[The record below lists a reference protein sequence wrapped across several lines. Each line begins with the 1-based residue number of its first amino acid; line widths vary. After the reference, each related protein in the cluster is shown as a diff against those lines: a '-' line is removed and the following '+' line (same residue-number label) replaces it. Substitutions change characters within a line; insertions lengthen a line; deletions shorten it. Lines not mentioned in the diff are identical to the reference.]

1 MSIDDYI
8 PQPSKVVKGPRLIL
22 GYLGLLTAL
31 VGIVVMLPLI
41 YILFTPAEWG
51 LAWCFM
57 LPGGAMITLGSALF
71 FSLIYHRTH
80 ARLEN
85 HQDAF
90 IVVSCWIIAIL
101 GTSFPFWISGQLNF
115 HQALFEVTSG
125 WTTTGLTVFDVTQ
138 PHVGAF
144 LLARTN
150 TMLFGGVGLI
160 LVMISIFSDR
170 YGMRLYSA
178 EGHSDRFLPNLLRSS
193 RTIVAIYVGFITAG
207 TIAYLCFG
215 MSLFDAFNH
224 SVTAFA
230 TGGFSTKPDSIGY
243 FSPQNGFSLV
253 QTCGIQVVSI
263 SLMLLGSISFISYIF
278 LFRGKFKVFFHN
290 CENRTEAAI
299 LAVAIPLLVIAVVAS
314 NTVARGDAAMFSVF
328 HAVSALTTA
337 GFQIGEF
344 TSATFPA
351 VLLILTVLM
360 LFGGQTNSTSG
371 GFKIF
376 RVHLFFKSIW
386 IKIRNTFSP
395 LNCRH
400 ADRVDL
406 YDTSFFLDTSLIH
419 DNNLFLMVNFSVFAL
434 GAMIFA
440 FAGVPIGQALFETA
454 SMIGTVGLSTGMVT
468 ASSPTYFY
476 YVASAIMILG
486 RLEIFVVVYSLIYM
500 VRAPF
505 KALSAAFSHR
515 R

>member
-1 MSIDDYI
+1 MSIDDYM
-8 PQPSKVVKGPRLIL
+8 PQQKKVVKGPRLII

-31 VGIVVMLPLI
+31 IGIVVLLPLI
-41 YILFTPAEWG
+41 YILFDKNEWNY
-51 LAWCFM
+51 AWCFA
-57 LPGGAMITLGSALF
+57 LPGALLISLGLGLF
-71 FSLIYHRTH
+71 FPFIYHKPH
-80 ARLEN
+80 AKLEN

-101 GTSFPFWISGQLNF
+101 GTSLPFWLSGKLNF
-115 HQALFEVTSG
+115 HQSIFEVTSG
-125 WTTTGLTVFDVTQ
+125 WTTTGLSVFNVEEA
-138 PHVGAF
+138 HINCF

-150 TMLFGGVGLI
+150 TMLFGGVGLV

-193 RTIVAIYVGFITAG
+193 RTIVLIYIGFISAG
-207 TIAYLCFG
+207 IIAYLCFG
-215 MSLFDAFNH
+215 MTFFDAFNH
-224 SVTAFA
+224 SITAFA
-230 TGGFSTKPDSIGY
+230 TGGFSTKSASIGY
-243 FSPQNGFSLV
+243 FNPTNGFSLV

-278 LFRGKFKVFFHN
+278 LFKGKFKVFFSN
-290 CENRTEAAI
+290 CENKAELFI
-299 LAVAIPLLVIAVVAS
+299 LALAIPLLVIAVAVSGAVTS
-314 NTVARGDAAMFSVF
+314 GDIAMFSVF

-344 TSATFPA
+344 TSNTFPA
-351 VLLILTVLM
+351 VLLILTILM

-376 RVHLFFKSIW
+376 RVHIFFKSIW

-406 YDTSFFLDTSLIH
+406 YETSFFLDTTTIH
-419 DNNLFLMVNFSVFAL
+419 ESNLYLMVNVLVFIT
-434 GAMIFA
+434 GVMIFGFSGA
-440 FAGVPIGQALFETA
+440 PLGQALFETA

-468 ASSPTYFY
+468 IDSPTYFF
-476 YVASAIMILG
+476 YVSSAIMILG
-486 RLEIFVVVYSLIYM
+486 RLEIFVIFYSIIYTI
-500 VRAPF
+500 RAPF
-505 KALSAAFSHR
+505 RAVQR
-515 R
+515 RISRR